1 MGYIKGRFCS
11 LRGLR
16 QPIDDARAHRRA
28 LIWVK
33 TCIIIHTLVSII
45 EEGEEDDDFTA
56 ELVQE
61 GLDQTD
67 MHDVLQDR
75 DGGGSSD
82 VRQQGEGSAKRTEL
96 KCILLEYL
104 SM

>member
-16 QPIDDARAHRRA
+16 QPIDNARAHGRA

-61 GLDQTD
+61 GLDETD
-67 MHDVLQDR
+67 THDVLQDR